1 MTMDA
6 LGPTKIYTK
15 DEDDGTDKTEEST
28 FVEAKV
34 GMTVSRAWRRETD
47 EMGDNM
53 DIKAQNLPDYPRMG
67 RRGRGEWRQSDHQ
80 LERYRTHLRLR
91 EFRITTKLPS
101 ASRLAP
107 PCNVTIR
114 LVAANDGM
122 VNLVLHST
130 TVTISDLDDDVEY
143 NVDDSE
149 GCNDPE
155 DDNER

>member
-53 DIKAQNLPDYPRMG
+53 DIKAQNLPDYP
-67 RRGRGEWRQSDHQ
+67 
-80 LERYRTHLRLR
+80 
-91 EFRITTKLPS
+91 
-101 ASRLAP
+101 
-107 PCNVTIR
+107 
-114 LVAANDGM
+114 
-122 VNLVLHST
+122 
-130 TVTISDLDDDVEY
+130 
-143 NVDDSE
+143 
-149 GCNDPE
+149 
-155 DDNER
+155 